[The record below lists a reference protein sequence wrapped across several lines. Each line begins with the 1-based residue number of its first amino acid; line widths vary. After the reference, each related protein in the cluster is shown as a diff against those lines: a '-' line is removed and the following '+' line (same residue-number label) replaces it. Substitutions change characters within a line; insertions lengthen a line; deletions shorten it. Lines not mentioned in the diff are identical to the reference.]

1 MKTKVVHTEADVD
14 AAVEGGSAAGAGS
27 DADVSVGGM

>member
-1 MKTKVVHTEADVD
+1 MKTKVVHTEADVA
-14 AAVEGGSAAGAGS
+14 AAVEGGSAVGAGS